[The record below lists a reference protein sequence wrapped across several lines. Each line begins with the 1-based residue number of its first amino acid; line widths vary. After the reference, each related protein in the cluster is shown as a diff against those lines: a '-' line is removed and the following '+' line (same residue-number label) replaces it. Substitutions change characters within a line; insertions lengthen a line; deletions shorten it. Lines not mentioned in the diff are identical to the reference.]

1 MRAEPSVAMLF
12 AELDNKRYA
21 PGYLEK
27 PLSPYQK
34 LPRAHHEGPR
44 RGRRGWPHPASS
56 KPLTFIHEP

>member
-27 PLSPYQK
+27 PLIKNFRELTMRGPAEVGEAGHT
-34 LPRAHHEGPR
+34 LHHTN
-44 RGRRGWPHPASS
+44 
-56 KPLTFIHEP
+56 L